1 MKKLSIILL
10 MLTFLQSCQ
19 GGVGLNLS
27 TPYKPLGTGLA
38 GGGYTD
44 QQIAHDRFKVIFSGN
59 GFTGCVSTRNKAMLR
74 VAELSKE
81 VGKEIFVI
89 VDDYQEG
96 GGDGGCKTELEFF
109 VENFSKYGG
118 LSNFIDWRNQKA
130 ASNYYIVE
138 ETLKYFEKYRF
149 N

>member
-1 MKKLSIILL
+1 MKKLFITILTL
-10 MLTFLQSCQ
+10 VLLQSCA
-19 GGVGLNLS
+19 GGINLS

-38 GGGYTD
+38 GGGYSD
-44 QQIAHDRFKVIFSGN
+44 QQIAHDRFKVIFFGN
-59 GFTGCVSTRNKAMLR
+59 GFTGCVTTKNKAMLR

-89 VDDYQEG
+89 VDEYEESD
-96 GGDGGCKTELEFF
+96 GDGGCKTELEFF
-109 VENFSKYGG
+109 VENFSEYGG
-118 LSNFIDWRNQKA
+118 LNKFIDWRKQKA

-138 ETLKYFEKYRF
+138 ETLKYFEKYRS